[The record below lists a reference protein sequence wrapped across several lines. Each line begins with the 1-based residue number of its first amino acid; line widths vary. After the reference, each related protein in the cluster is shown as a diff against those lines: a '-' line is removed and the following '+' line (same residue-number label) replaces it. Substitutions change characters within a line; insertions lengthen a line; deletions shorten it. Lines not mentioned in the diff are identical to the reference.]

1 MLFIRAVK
9 PCPSERL
16 FGAIKRE
23 GFCLTISLSSS
34 LFLADEMWL
43 MALCFPVRPD
53 ASSPFDL
60 EAMVRHLP
68 SPDLAQ
74 LFERAQHERLLPL
87 LSWKLQRPD
96 GWPFS
101 IRTQIPHLSDEIRQR
116 ARSALRQQR
125 KAAMLQEA
133 LLQDVAHHLQSLNTH
148 AILYKGSAYER
159 SLYPDLGL
167 RPMVD
172 TDIIVPASAYEA
184 LCLRLE
190 QHGYHRMI
198 KHHPHEQGFL
208 HPPTATLLDV
218 HLALSPEQEGLFDVS
233 ALFPLGVPLGA
244 APACLVLP
252 PAMLLLL
259 HLFHLRGNGMNP
271 SEAPLLSVVDLLLL
285 AQQATEERES
295 LWRNAQRWRCV
306 GLLRLADALIQGL
319 FLTPPLPLAPTP
331 RSPWEALQCVVL
343 PRLLAC
349 IRQSKHHVEVS
360 PTGFRSPQ
368 DQALRSLLRFFCY
381 DTLPDL
387 LRSQT
392 AKAMRLIARAI
403 KERAAHRGG

>member
-1 MLFIRAVK
+1 MLFIRALK
-9 PCPSERL
+9 PCLSERL
-16 FGAIKRE
+16 FCAIKR
-23 GFCLTISLSSS
+23 GSFCLATGLSSS

-53 ASSPFDL
+53 APSPFDL

-68 SPDLAQ
+68 LPDLAQ

-87 LSWKLQRPD
+87 LSWKLQHPD

-101 IRTQIPHLSDEIRQR
+101 IRTQIPHLPDEIRQR

-125 KAAMLQEA
+125 KSAMLREA
-133 LLQDVAHHLQSLNTH
+133 LLQDVAHHLQVLDTH

-159 SLYPDLGL
+159 SLYSELGL

-172 TDIIVPASAYEA
+172 TDIIVPSSAYES
-184 LCLRLE
+184 LCHRLE
-190 QHGYHRMI
+190 QHGYHRLI
-198 KHHPHEQGFL
+198 KHSHEQSFH

-218 HLALSPEQEGLFDVS
+218 HRALSPEQEGLFDVS

-244 APACLVLP
+244 APAYLVLP

-271 SEAPLLSVVDLLLL
+271 IEAPLLSVVDLLLL
-285 AQQATEERES
+285 AQRAIEERER
-295 LWRNAQRWRCV
+295 LWGDAQRWRCV
-306 GLLRLADALIQGL
+306 GLLRLADALLQGL
-319 FLTPPLPLAPTP
+319 FLTPPLPLAPTS
-331 RSPWEALQCVVL
+331 RSPWEALQRVAL

-349 IRQSKHHVEVS
+349 IRQAKHHAEVPRS
-360 PTGFRSPQ
+360 SFQSPQ

-392 AKAMRLIARAI
+392 AKAMRLLARTL
-403 KERAAHRGG
+403 KERAARRGG